1 MNQSTLSN
9 TQYTRRFF
17 TEKKSLSK
25 DEAKSQKF
33 REVKTMNGKL
43 IRNASETAAA
53 YLRKIPEYSVLQ
65 HQITALEAELKIYE
79 KNKDKDLIVKTSVLI
94 KQLKSLSKEMTKILK
109 GKDITDSDKKKQVR
123 KPKSDVIIQLEER
136 RTELAAKRK
145 QLSANDLI
153 KRLKQLEQTIEDTK
167 THLTGESDFFD
178 LDGYFET
185 SKKKQNLTKEE
196 QALEELNA
204 QRNDMIANICKL
216 AGIRNSEFFEMSLSE
231 VKELLREN
239 LKKQYDD
246 CMDEINTINMKIAI
260 EKDKINDENSV
271 KLTDLVFSV
280 LESQEPDEDLKNPDS
295 KRGKQAREML
305 AVANIPLVN
314 SIANYTC
321 KNYNLTNLFDDAV
334 SAGLLGLTQA
344 INVWY
349 QKQILFN
356 EPLPFKTFAAPYITN
371 KIKEELSEIGRTSGK
386 ITGTNYA
393 DKIHYE
399 SKRIENFMKANKDLF
414 ADMDEETVKNIISAL
429 KDNDVRDINSGTT
442 QTDLEST
449 VTGGEQDAD
458 VWSNISVDETY
469 GIDEIIEM
477 KSHYKSMMESVYEIL
492 SLMNPKSQKPL
503 FNIYERRV
511 FLLEFGLYKNIFES
525 ADGKKADL
533 INAGYT
539 QQMIAEHITKLKIQ
553 RGELPPDAKVMSQ
566 AAVSAMIKTITD
578 KLQKVVE
585 ERPELK
591 EGFEY
596 FATRRAE
603 LNVISQEMEKS
614 QINHFANKIAK
625 NSVKLQ
631 NEEMLDY
638 TISSGSTI
646 GDIIN
651 STDYMEDNE
660 IFEMFDELLNLSN

>member
-1 MNQSTLSN
+1 
-9 TQYTRRFF
+9 
-17 TEKKSLSK
+17 
-25 DEAKSQKF
+25 
-33 REVKTMNGKL
+33 
-43 IRNASETAAA
+43 
-53 YLRKIPEYSVLQ
+53 
-65 HQITALEAELKIYE
+65 
-79 KNKDKDLIVKTSVLI
+79 
-94 KQLKSLSKEMTKILK
+94 
-109 GKDITDSDKKKQVR
+109 
-123 KPKSDVIIQLEER
+123 
-136 RTELAAKRK
+136 
-145 QLSANDLI
+145 
-153 KRLKQLEQTIEDTK
+153 
-167 THLTGESDFFD
+167 
-178 LDGYFET
+178 
-185 SKKKQNLTKEE
+185 
-196 QALEELNA
+196 
-204 QRNDMIANICKL
+204 
-216 AGIRNSEFFEMSLSE
+216 
-231 VKELLREN
+231 
-239 LKKQYDD
+239 
-246 CMDEINTINMKIAI
+246 
-260 EKDKINDENSV
+260 
-271 KLTDLVFSV
+271 
-280 LESQEPDEDLKNPDS
+280 
-295 KRGKQAREML
+295 ML

-399 SKRIENFMKANKDLF
+399 SKRIENFMKANRDLF
-414 ADMDEETVKNIISAL
+414 ADMDEETVKNIITAL
-429 KDNDVRDINSGTT
+429 KDSDVRDINSGTT
-442 QTDLEST
+442 QTDLEAT

-458 VWSNISVDETY
+458 VWGNISIDDTY

-525 ADGKKADL
+525 AEGKKADL
-533 INAGYT
+533 INGGYT

-578 KLQKVVE
+578 KLQKIME